1 MSKAIYHTLK
11 PLHGNGIFSSRN
23 GILKSYL
30 RQTLATLAIFGLFFI
45 GMNWGA
51 ITQIAT
57 WEYKKITEKTDTS
70 NALYKFVEKKSQ
82 TQELL
87 PLTKTADEGKKIV
100 PQLSMTIAPP
110 ETRLIIPR
118 INRNVP
124 IINVSTESL
133 LKKDW
138 EKLEQDMQQALR
150 FGVIHYPGTARP
162 GQQGN
167 TVITGHSSYF
177 PWDPGRFKDVFAVLH
192 DVKKGDKI
200 LMYHNQ
206 KRYLYEVTT
215 TKKIWPSELN
225 VLEPSSE
232 NKLTLITCS
241 PVGTNLKRLIVE
253 AKLLKVES

>member
-1 MSKAIYHTLK
+1 MSKATYHTLK
-11 PLHGNGIFSSRN
+11 PLHNNGVFNSR
-23 GILKSYL
+23 GGMIRSYL
-30 RQTLATLAIFGLFFI
+30 RQTLATIGIFGLFFI
-45 GMNWGA
+45 GMNWEA

-57 WEYKKITEKTDTS
+57 WEYKKMTEKSDTK
-70 NALYKFVEKKSQ
+70 NALYTLIEKKTR

-87 PLTKTADEGKKIV
+87 PLSKTVNEAKKII
-100 PQLSMTIAPP
+100 PQLNITIAPP

-124 IINVSTESL
+124 IINVGTESL

-138 EKLEQDMQQALR
+138 EKLEQDMQEALR

-177 PWDPGRFKDVFAVLH
+177 PWDPGRFKDVFAILH
-192 DVKKGDKI
+192 DVRKGDKI

-206 KRYLYEVTT
+206 KRYLYEVST

-225 VLEPSSE
+225 VLEASSE